1 MSMVRP
7 SALLKPHVQRFARA
21 LRSLEHGEVRAL
33 HRARV
38 ESRRMRELIP
48 MLPIDAAISRKLSKR
63 LRKVTVRL
71 GSVRELDVL
80 LLLIDE
86 LHEARRPHSD
96 ALARVAIAV
105 ARDRDQARERLSER
119 LPIDELERIAR
130 KLRALVDDLD
140 GASPRGVKATRWAID
155 ARIAHRADRL
165 RATMRAAGAV
175 YLPERLHAVR
185 IAGKKLRYSLE
196 LADAIAGREHDA
208 AIRTL
213 RRAQDALGRMHD
225 LQVLID
231 RVRQVQATLTPPSV
245 SVWRSLDALVASLDD
260 DCRRLHARFMRLRP
274 ELDAIV
280 RRVEPRS
287 ESGTRELKG
296 PIEPIEPKEPKEPA
310 TRNPVPRTRAAG

>member
-21 LRSLEHGEVRAL
+21 LRSLEHGDVRAL

-48 MLPIDAAISRKLSKR
+48 ILPIDPASARKLSKR
-63 LRKVTVRL
+63 LRKVTARL
-71 GSVRELDVL
+71 GTVRELDVL

-96 ALARVAIAV
+96 ALARVAVAV
-105 ARDRDQARERLSER
+105 AREREQARERLFER
-119 LPIDELERIAR
+119 LPIGGLDRTAR
-130 KLRALVDDLD
+130 KLRALVDDVD
-140 GASPRGVKATRWAID
+140 TASPRAAKATRWAID
-155 ARIAHRADRL
+155 ARIARRAGRL
-165 RATMRAAGAV
+165 RESMHEAGAV

-185 IAGKKLRYSLE
+185 IAIKKLRYSLE
-196 LADAIAGREHDA
+196 LADAIANGHHEE

-245 SVWRSLDALVASLDD
+245 SIWRSLDALVAALDD
-260 DCRRLHARFMRLRP
+260 DCRRLHARFMRTRP

-280 RRVEPRS
+280 RRTEPGR
-287 ESGTRELKG
+287 REPG
-296 PIEPIEPKEPKEPA
+296 
-310 TRNPVPRTRAAG
+310 TRNPEPGTRAAS